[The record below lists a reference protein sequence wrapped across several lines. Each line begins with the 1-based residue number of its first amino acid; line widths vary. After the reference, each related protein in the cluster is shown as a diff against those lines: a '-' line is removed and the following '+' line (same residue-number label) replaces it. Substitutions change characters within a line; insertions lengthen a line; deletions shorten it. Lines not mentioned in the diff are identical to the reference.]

1 VTTVDKNEARMETH
15 EQICALRYEGL
26 CARLKRMETVA
37 IAVAGTI
44 IMLLLAI
51 VLKMN

>member
-1 VTTVDKNEARMETH
+1 MTTVDKNEARLAAH
-15 EQICALRYEGL
+15 EQICALRYDGL

-37 IAVAGTI
+37 ITVAGTI